1 MYVIKSKY
9 CFFQSWEETMIT
21 FLPSD
26 SNDPTLLL
34 LTEEFQKN
42 LFLHLTNCSQSRH
55 VFFYI
60 IFRSNPSSMF
70 FPHPLCWLLSLFSM
84 KEETYILFIILLIP
98 SRLYSTLLRIYCI
111 LFSSST
117 DFSWTLLWFHNV
129 LLWPY
134 DAVFLEFLVI
144 FSFFFCLAFCAFF
157 IFSVTTKPSHTLLWN
172 PSPFFVLG
180 TSLPKLAVFLLQ
192 SGLSGFSGCCAVDI
206 SVLSCYLSSMFSV
219 AAARPL

>member
-42 LFLHLTNCSQSRH
+42 LFLHFTNCSQSRH
-55 VFFYI
+55 VFFCI

-70 FPHPLCWLLSLFSM
+70 FPTLFAGYLSLFSM

-98 SRLYSTLLRIYCI
+98 SRLYSTLLGIYCI

-144 FSFFFCLAFCAFF
+144 FSFFFSALHSVH
-157 IFSVTTKPSHTLLWN
+157 FSYSQ
-172 PSPFFVLG
+172 
-180 TSLPKLAVFLLQ
+180 LLQ
-192 SGLSGFSGCCAVDI
+192 SPVILFYEILPHLLSWGPPFPSLLSSCSSQDSVVSLAAVQWIFQFFPAI
-206 SVLSCYLSSMFSV
+206 SVPCFL
-219 AAARPL
+219 